1 MYKWFLLILLWAA
14 SSSLIPSQ
22 TIVKTLP
29 GYPGPLPFKLETGY
43 IGVGEDEDVQL
54 FYFFVES
61 EGNPEVDPLII
72 WLAGGPGCSNLH
84 AFFFEIGPLKILNG
98 NYIDDVP
105 ALQVDPNS
113 WTKLANIIYLDGPTL
128 TGYSYTTTSE
138 AARSSDTLSASQT
151 TEFIRK
157 FVRDHPRF
165 LKNPM
170 YVTGISYSGIG
181 YMAGN
186 PLTNKSG
193 DINSRF
199 EFAYQMALI
208 SKDLFESTKEDCN
221 GEYAE
226 ANDKNTLCISR
237 INEVNKRVSDINM
250 SQILEPICGN
260 STSKLLPTVNQI
272 RMRKQRSVRENPI
285 MIVHAQPSV
294 MDAIC
299 NVDYFYAMLWANNR
313 NVMKA
318 LNVRKGRV
326 TEENLCNMDM
336 KYDYGY
342 TSLPLYEF
350 NVQSSVVH
358 HEELSKR
365 NCRALIF
372 SGDHDMTIPH
382 VGTYNWIKSLNLTI
396 TESNWDAWYS
406 NGQVAGF
413 KTTYAHD
420 NYSLVFATVK
430 GGGHTVPQYKP
441 KQCFDMV
448 KRWFAHESI

>member
-1 MYKWFLLILLWAA
+1 M
-14 SSSLIPSQ
+14 Q
-22 TIVKTLP
+22 
-29 GYPGPLPFKLETGY
+29 
-43 IGVGEDEDVQL
+43 
-54 FYFFVES
+54 
-61 EGNPEVDPLII
+61 
-72 WLAGGPGCSNLH
+72 
-84 AFFFEIGPLKILNG
+84 
-98 NYIDDVP
+98 
-105 ALQVDPNS
+105 
-113 WTKLANIIYLDGPTL
+113 
-128 TGYSYTTTSE
+128 
-138 AARSSDTLSASQT
+138 
-151 TEFIRK
+151 

-165 LKNPM
+165 LKNPL
-170 YVTGISYSGIG
+170 YVTGISYSGIVIPMITEGIYKGLEPTINIKG

-226 ANDKNTLCISR
+226 ANDKNMLCISR
-237 INEVNKRVSDINM
+237 INEVNKRVRDINI
-250 SQILEPICGN
+250 SQILEPVCDN
-260 STSKLLPTVNQI
+260 STTKLVQTVNAI
-272 RMRKQRSVRENPI
+272 RIGKQRSLRENPI
-285 MIVHAQPSV
+285 RIVHAQPSLK
-294 MDAIC
+294 DTFCQA
-299 NVDYFYAMLWANNR
+299 DYYYAMLWANNKS
-313 NVMKA
+313 VMKA
-318 LNVRKGRV
+318 LNVRKGSV
-326 TEENLCNMDM
+326 TEELLCNMDM
-336 KYDYGY
+336 TYDYGY

-350 NVQSSVVH
+350 NVQSSFVY

-372 SGDHDMTIPH
+372 SGDHDMKVPH
-382 VGTYNWIKSLNLTI
+382 VGTHNWIKSLNLTI
-396 TESNWDAWYS
+396 TKVNWDPWYS

>member
-105 ALQVDPNS
+105 ALKVDPNS

-157 FVRDHPRF
+157 GSSEVSE
-165 LKNPM
+165 K
-170 YVTGISYSGIG
+170 SYG

-208 SKDLFESTKEDCN
+208 SKDLFESTKEECN

-226 ANDKNTLCISR
+226 ANDKNMLCISR

-294 MDAIC
+294 KDAIC

-350 NVQSSVVH
+350 NVQSSVEH
-358 HEELSKR
+358 HEELK
-365 NCRALIF
+365 
-372 SGDHDMTIPH
+372 
-382 VGTYNWIKSLNLTI
+382 
-396 TESNWDAWYS
+396 SNWDAWYS